1 MSPPSNKRTP
11 EELNKYHWFYGNIT
25 EEHTKAELG
34 LENSNTFLVR
44 HTSDTLIL
52 SWGVQ
57 HTTIH
62 YSRGGYCLEGRDRH
76 FWSIPEM
83 IACYQKYP
91 IVEKHLA
98 VLGKACDRRSK
109 GILQ

>member
-1 MSPPSNKRTP
+1 MGTLT
-11 EELNKYHWFYGNIT
+11 ELNKYHWFYGNIT
-25 EEHTKAELG
+25 EEQTKAELG

-44 HTSDTLIL
+44 YTSDTLIL

-62 YSRGGYCLEGRDRH
+62 YSHGGYCLEGRDRH

-83 IACYQKYP
+83 IAYYQTYP

-109 GILQ
+109 GIKQ